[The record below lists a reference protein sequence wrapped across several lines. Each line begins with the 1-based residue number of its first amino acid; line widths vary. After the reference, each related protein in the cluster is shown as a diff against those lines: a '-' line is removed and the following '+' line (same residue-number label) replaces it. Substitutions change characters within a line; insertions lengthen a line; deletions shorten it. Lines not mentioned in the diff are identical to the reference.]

1 MYQEDVDKL
10 CCVFNN
16 IQLILF
22 ISIEYNHTIL
32 FTFLCKRDKTISI
45 TPTRN
50 IYKQFTKQSYHIYL
64 VFARTTRRNTLIS
77 PQLSR

>member
-1 MYQEDVDKL
+1 MYKEKR
-10 CCVFNN
+10 
-16 IQLILF
+16 
-22 ISIEYNHTIL
+22 
-32 FTFLCKRDKTISI
+32 RDKTISI

-64 VFARTTRRNTLIS
+64 VFARTTMGNTLIS